1 MSSST
6 YGTLLRT
13 PGAAA
18 FFFTAT
24 VGRVGIAMTGLGL
37 VWLVHG
43 RTGSYTAAGLVTG
56 SFAVAEAVVGP
67 QVARLVDRLGQTRV
81 LPPLLL
87 AHAAAVAVLLALV
100 NEGRPGWAMAAGG
113 VLAGATIPQLGAL
126 SAARWSALL
135 LRDHATAL
143 PTAFSLESLSNGFAF
158 LLGPVLV
165 SAVAA
170 NGRPALGTVLAAA
183 LIVVGGLALA
193 GQRRT
198 APPPASGRAHQD
210 RSDRSLLR
218 PAFVVVFAVSL
229 GIGAY
234 FGAMQVSVTAFAV
247 NSGQAGTAAPLY
259 AVSSCTGLL
268 AGWWYGRHQW
278 RASPDVQLAVATS
291 GLATGCLLLLT
302 ADSPL
307 TLGIALAATG
317 LAVPP
322 ILTLCSVLAERAVHR
337 TVITQA
343 FTWLNSASAAGAAGA
358 AAISGRIV
366 DTHGSHG
373 GFAIAIT
380 AATTM
385 TVVAAG
391 LVRTRRRVGVA
402 P

>member
-1 MSSST
+1 VSSST

-56 SFAVAEAVVGP
+56 SFAVPEAVVGP

-100 NEGRPGWAMAAGG
+100 NGGRPGWAMAAGG

-126 SAARWSALL
+126 FAARWSALL

-198 APPPASGRAHQD
+198 APPPASRPTQHD
-210 RSDRSLLR
+210 RPDRSLLR
-218 PAFVVVFAVSL
+218 PAFVVLFAVSL

-268 AGWWYGRHQW
+268 AGWWYGRRQW

-373 GFAIAIT
+373 GFAIAI
-380 AATTM
+380 AAAATM
-385 TVVAAG
+385 TVLAAG
-391 LVRTRRRVGVA
+391 LVRTRRRVGIA

>member
-24 VGRVGIAMTGLGL
+24 VGRVGIAMTALGL

-100 NEGRPGWAMAAGG
+100 NGGRPGWAMAAGG

-198 APPPASGRAHQD
+198 APPPASRPTQHD
-210 RSDRSLLR
+210 RPDRSLLR
-218 PAFVVVFAVSL
+218 PAFVVLFAVSL

-268 AGWWYGRHQW
+268 AGWWYGRRQW
-278 RASPDVQLAVATS
+278 RASPDVQLAVATF

-385 TVVAAG
+385 TVLAAG

>member
-100 NEGRPGWAMAAGG
+100 NGGRPGWAMAAGG

-126 SAARWSALL
+126 SAARWSTLL

-268 AGWWYGRHQW
+268 AGWWYGRRQW
-278 RASPDVQLAVATS
+278 RASSDVQLAVATS

-358 AAISGRIV
+358 AGISGRIV

-385 TVVAAG
+385 TVLAAG

>member
-1 MSSST
+1 VSSST

-100 NEGRPGWAMAAGG
+100 NGGRPGWAMAAGG

-218 PAFVVVFAVSL
+218 PAFVVLFAVSL

-268 AGWWYGRHQW
+268 AGWWYGRRQW

-385 TVVAAG
+385 TVLAAG
-391 LVRTRRRVGVA
+391 LVRTRRRVGIA

>member
-1 MSSST
+1 VSSST

-56 SFAVAEAVVGP
+56 SFAVPEAVVGP

-100 NEGRPGWAMAAGG
+100 NGGRPGWAMAAGG

-126 SAARWSALL
+126 FAARWSALL

-198 APPPASGRAHQD
+198 APPPASRPTQHD
-210 RSDRSLLR
+210 RPDRSLLR
-218 PAFVVVFAVSL
+218 PAFVVLFAVSL

-268 AGWWYGRHQW
+268 AGWWYGRRQW

-385 TVVAAG
+385 TVLAAG
-391 LVRTRRRVGVA
+391 LVRTRHRVGVA

>member
-1 MSSST
+1 VSSST

-100 NEGRPGWAMAAGG
+100 NGGRPGWAMAAGG

-218 PAFVVVFAVSL
+218 PPSWCCSL
-229 GIGAY
+229 
-234 FGAMQVSVTAFAV
+234 
-247 NSGQAGTAAPLY
+247 
-259 AVSSCTGLL
+259 
-268 AGWWYGRHQW
+268 
-278 RASPDVQLAVATS
+278 
-291 GLATGCLLLLT
+291 
-302 ADSPL
+302 
-307 TLGIALAATG
+307 
-317 LAVPP
+317 
-322 ILTLCSVLAERAVHR
+322 
-337 TVITQA
+337 
-343 FTWLNSASAAGAAGA
+343 SASA
-358 AAISGRIV
+358 S
-366 DTHGSHG
+366 
-373 GFAIAIT
+373 
-380 AATTM
+380 
-385 TVVAAG
+385 
-391 LVRTRRRVGVA
+391 VRTSEPCRSR
-402 P
+402 

>member
-56 SFAVAEAVVGP
+56 SFAVPEAVVGP

-100 NEGRPGWAMAAGG
+100 NGGRPGWAMAAGG

-135 LRDHATAL
+135 LRDHPTAL

-198 APPPASGRAHQD
+198 APPPASRPTQHD
-210 RSDRSLLR
+210 RPDRSLLR
-218 PAFVVVFAVSL
+218 PAFVVLFAVSL

-268 AGWWYGRHQW
+268 AGWWYGRRQW

-385 TVVAAG
+385 TVLAAG
-391 LVRTRRRVGVA
+391 LVRTRHRVGVA